1 MSERPGKRE
10 SGKEKEI
17 NKFKK
22 KTQQLATVSCQLQQL
37 TVANC

>member
-22 KTQQLATVSCQLQQL
+22 KHSNLLQLVASCSNLL
-37 TVANC
+37 

>member
-10 SGKEKEI
+10 SGKEKER

-22 KTQQLATVSCQLQQL
+22 KNKTKNIATCYS
-37 TVANC
+37 